1 MANKTSKIKIPG
13 EMDIK
18 GLIEDGEASGRKF
31 LEDKLKEFETEENKN
46 SQAETMDHENSKT
59 KGINSMEAKGGQILT
74 ESQTITFK
82 NSSSAE
88 STQVSPFNL
97 TERQKGKEF
106 QKFSYESYFAYYQP
120 SNTEKRESTHIY
132 STNLEVLKKV
142 CLMERSKVISLI
154 NNIVSAW
161 IDIHIDD
168 IRDSF
173 KHNTQL

>member
-1 MANKTSKIKIPG
+1 MKIPG
-13 EMDIK
+13 GIDIK
-18 GLIEDGEASGRKF
+18 GLIEDGEARGKKF
-31 LEDKLKEFETEENKN
+31 LEDKLKEFETPENNN
-46 SQAETMDHENSKT
+46 SQTNSIKHENRKAT
-59 KGINSMEAKGGQILT
+59 EINSKEAKGEEILT

-82 NSSSAE
+82 ESS
-88 STQVSPFNL
+88 TTVNKQVSQFNL
-97 TERQKGKEF
+97 TERQKEKEF
-106 QKFSYESYFAYYQP
+106 QKFSYESYFAHYQP

-132 STNLEVLKKV
+132 TTNLEVLKKI
-142 CLMERSKVISLI
+142 CLMEKSKVISLI